1 MYINMAKYARRLQ
14 RIGSSVLVSLPKE
27 WIKHNKLDKG
37 NTVVIETG
45 SDDTIVVYPSGTE
58 QDESKEIIIQYPSK
72 YAEAIVNEITGAYLL
87 GYDIIK
93 VNSRSQIS
101 YDDREIIKEIIGKM
115 VGMEI
120 VDEDIYKITAQFLLD
135 AATLDPAK
143 ILYRMNSIISGM
155 YKDTLASLT
164 NKDPNLLRIIARRDD
179 EVDRQYFLLVR
190 LIRSAIMD
198 PKLASKLDLVN
209 IDILDYRIAANLFES
224 AGDTIVDL
232 AKAISSNQLKKY
244 GELKNVGE
252 RIEILQDTAI
262 RAFARK
268 NRVDSIEAIKQYAR
282 FNDLLEIT
290 KQNAPVNIL
299 SIIYAMDNIAR
310 CWIDVVDLVKP
321 VPSVL

>member
-1 MYINMAKYARRLQ
+1 
-14 RIGSSVLVSLPKE
+14 
-27 WIKHNKLDKG
+27 
-37 NTVVIETG
+37 
-45 SDDTIVVYPSGTE
+45 
-58 QDESKEIIIQYPSK
+58 
-72 YAEAIVNEITGAYLL
+72 
-87 GYDIIK
+87 
-93 VNSRSQIS
+93 
-101 YDDREIIKEIIGKM
+101 
-115 VGMEI
+115 
-120 VDEDIYKITAQFLLD
+120 
-135 AATLDPAK
+135 
-143 ILYRMNSIISGM
+143 
-155 YKDTLASLT
+155 
-164 NKDPNLLRIIARRDD
+164 
-179 EVDRQYFLLVR
+179 
-190 LIRSAIMD
+190 MD